1 MSSQKLVLVTGATG
15 SQGGSVVQALLERGH
30 KVRGM
35 TRNADSSAAHKLQ
48 QRGVEVVTGDFIDHD
63 SLVRAASGV
72 DTIFTMTTP
81 FERGVEVETA
91 QGIAITNAAKEA
103 GVGHLIYSS
112 VANAD
117 KATGIPHF
125 DSKYQVEQHISSSGV
140 PYTIIAPVYFMENLT
155 TPWSVPGLR
164 QGKLALALP
173 SDRPLQQIAV
183 QNIGAFVASIVERRE
198 SVFGHRYD
206 IAGDELSGEVSAAIL
221 SEVTGRHIQYESVP
235 PDALRAQSED
245 MALMFEWLNDTGYSA
260 DIAGLHRDFPEVTW
274 LDFATW
280 ISQQNWSVL
289 DNPEPTEVAWEGRDD
304 K

>member
-1 MSSQKLVLVTGATG
+1 
-15 SQGGSVVQALLERGH
+15 
-30 KVRGM
+30 M
-35 TRNADSSAAHKLQ
+35 TRNTDTSAAEKLR
-48 QRGVEVVTGDFIDHD
+48 QRGVEVVAGDFIDHD

-81 FERGVEVETA
+81 FEQGVEVETA

-117 KATGIPHF
+117 RATGIPHF
-125 DSKYQVEQHISSSGV
+125 DSKYEVEKHIASSGV

-173 SDRPLQQIAV
+173 ADQPLQQIAV
-183 QNIGAFVASIVERRE
+183 QNIGAFAAAIVERHE

-206 IAGDELSGEVSAAIL
+206 IAGDELSGEESAAIL
-221 SEVTGRHIQYESVP
+221 SEATGRLIQYESFP

-260 DIAGLHRDFPEVTW
+260 DIAGLRRDFPDVTW
-274 LDFATW
+274 LDFAAW
-280 ISQQNWSVL
+280 IEQQNWSVL
-289 DNPEPTEVAWEGRDD
+289 DSPEVPEAVWGGRDD

>member
-1 MSSQKLVLVTGATG
+1 MSNQRVVLVTGATG
-15 SQGGSVVQALLERGH
+15 SQGGSVVQALLERGY

-35 TRNADSSAAHKLQ
+35 TRNADSSAAEKLKLQ
-48 QRGVEVVTGDFIDHD
+48 GVEVVAGDFVDQD
-63 SLVRAASGV
+63 SLVCAATGV

-81 FERGVEVETA
+81 FEQGVEVETA
-91 QGIAITNAAKEA
+91 QGIAITNAARQV

-117 KATGIPHF
+117 KATGVPHF
-125 DSKYQVEQHISSSGV
+125 DSKYEVEKHIASSGV
-140 PYTIIAPVYFMENLT
+140 PYTIIAPVYFMENLI

-173 SDRPLQQIAV
+173 VDRPLQQIAV
-183 QNIGAFVASIVERRE
+183 RDIGAFAAAIIERRE

-206 IAGDELSGEVSAAIL
+206 IAGDELSGEESAAII
-221 SEVTGRHIQYESVP
+221 SEATGRKIQYVSLS

-245 MALMFEWLNDTGYSA
+245 MALMFEWLNDIAYSA
-260 DIAGLHRDFPEVTW
+260 DIAGLRWDLPEVGW
-274 LDFATW
+274 HDFATW
-280 ISQQNWSVL
+280 LGRQDLSGL
-289 DNPEPTEVAWEGRDD
+289 DTPGPAEAGWGGRDE

>member
-1 MSSQKLVLVTGATG
+1 
-15 SQGGSVVQALLERGH
+15 
-30 KVRGM
+30 M
-35 TRNADSSAAHKLQ
+35 TRNADSSVAEKLR
-48 QRGVEVVTGDFIDHD
+48 QRGVEVVAGDFIDQD

-81 FERGVEVETA
+81 FEEGVEAETA

-125 DSKYQVEQHISSSGV
+125 DSKYEVEKHIASSGV

-155 TPWSVPGLR
+155 APWTVSGLG
-164 QGKLALALP
+164 QGKLAAALP
-173 SDRPLQQIAV
+173 ADRPLPQIAV
-183 QNIGAFVASIVERRE
+183 QDIGAFAAAIIERGE
-198 SVFGHRYD
+198 SVFGQRFD
-206 IAGDELSGEVSAAIL
+206 IAGDELSGERSAAIL
-221 SEVTGRHIQYESVP
+221 SEATGRNIQYESFP
-235 PDALRAQSED
+235 TDALRAQSED

-260 DIAGLHRDFPEVTW
+260 DIAGLRRDFPEVTW
-274 LDFATW
+274 HDFATW
-280 ISQQNWSVL
+280 VGQQDWSVL
-289 DNPEPTEVAWEGRDD
+289 DTPEPTEVGWGGRDD